1 MGPCDFSDIDFHTH
15 VTKFIGLKQHLFHS
29 EWSKEFQCIYISM
42 RSIRWSW
49 DKLIYSWKAN
59 VWISFSVIFSTLRY
73 VRTLTQNLLDCI
85 QLSSYYADAHMDKP
99 LEWDNG
105 RYVNR
110 SNREKVMWPRNQFK
124 YTHHLKRTHI
134 VRTTY
139 FLHVYC
145 CYYSFSLSQSLAL
158 RRCTFVVMRCLSVR
172 LIDSDWNAS
181 LSDRSSVAFIAIY
194 RSL

>member
-15 VTKFIGLKQHLFHS
+15 VTNLLAWNNIYS
-29 EWSKEFQCIYISM
+29 IPKEAKNFNVSLYFDE

-85 QLSSYYADAHMDKP
+85 QLRSYYADAHMDKP

-139 FLHVYC
+139 FLYVYC
-145 CYYSFSLSQSLAL
+145 CYYYYSFSLSQSLAL
-158 RRCTFVVMRCLSVR
+158 RRCTFVVMRCLS
-172 LIDSDWNAS
+172 LFA
-181 LSDRSSVAFIAIY
+181 
-194 RSL
+194 

>member
-15 VTKFIGLKQHLFHS
+15 IWQIYWPETTFIPIR
-29 EWSKEFQCIYISM
+29 KEQRISMYLHISM

-139 FLHVYC
+139 FLYVCIVVIIHSLYLNHLPCAVVH
-145 CYYSFSLSQSLAL
+145 SLSCVA
-158 RRCTFVVMRCLSVR
+158 CLF
-172 LIDSDWNAS
+172 A
-181 LSDRSSVAFIAIY
+181 
-194 RSL
+194 

>member
-139 FLHVYC
+139 FLHVC
-145 CYYSFSLSQSLAL
+145 IVVIIHSLYLNHLPCALLYIRCHALLVCSLNW
-158 RRCTFVVMRCLSVR
+158 FR
-172 LIDSDWNAS
+172 LKRIAF
-181 LSDRSSVAFIAIY
+181 RS
-194 RSL
+194 